1 MILEVI
7 SYQRIEDEH
16 PTQLIVHCPDAQCPQ
31 CGAPYRAGLAVCE
44 YCRQP
49 VRDPNERNVP

>member
-1 MILEVI
+1 MILETL
-7 SYQRIEDEH
+7 SYQRLEDEH
-16 PTQLIVHCPDAQCPQ
+16 ATHVITRCQDAQCPS

-49 VRDPNERNVP
+49 VKPLDERP